1 MGLWQR
7 LTSELIDVIEWLDDS
22 SDTMVYRYDREDNAI
37 KYGAMLTVRDSQVAV
52 FVNQGQI
59 ADVFPPGLY
68 QLETNNLPVLTTLQS
83 WPAGFNSPFK
93 AEVYFVSTKQF
104 TDLKW
109 GTKNPVMLRDPEFSV
124 VRLRAFGTYSMRI
137 SDPVRFLQ
145 EIAGTD
151 GYFTTEEITD
161 QLRNM
166 IVSRFSTV
174 LAQSNIPI
182 LDLAA
187 NYEDLGDYLTAA
199 ISPEFKEYGLGL
211 TKLLVENISLPNEV
225 EKALDKKTS
234 MGIVGDLGKYVQF
247 ESGQATSI
255 AAANPSGDGASGI
268 GLGLGIAV
276 ANRLGETLTM
286 EPAVNYP
293 RGYRTVIPSTSR
305 QEPPAIPNPAQFYLA
320 LEGEK
325 HGPFTMSELGQ
336 KVDDGV
342 LTLATLVWAPGMSE
356 WTPASQLTSL
366 SSLLAQSPPP
376 IPEKP

>member
-22 SDTMVYRYDREDNAI
+22 NDTMVYRYEREDNAI
-37 KYGAMLTVRDSQVAV
+37 KYGAMLTVRESQVAV
-52 FVNQGQI
+52 FINEGQI

-104 TDLKW
+104 TDEKW
-109 GTKNPVMLRDPEFSV
+109 GTKNPVMLRDPEFSA

-151 GYFTTEEITD
+151 SYFTTEEITD

-166 IVSRFSTV
+166 IVSRFSSA
-174 LAQSNIPI
+174 LGESNIPI

-187 NYEDLGDYLTAA
+187 NYDDLGEYITAV

-211 TKLLVENISLPNEV
+211 TKLLVENISLPEEV

-234 MGIVGDLGKYVQF
+234 MGIVGDLSKYVQF
-247 ESGQATSI
+247 ESGQAASI
-255 AAANPSGDGASGI
+255 AAANPGGAGASGI

-276 ANRLGETLTM
+276 ANRLGQTLTM
-286 EPAVNYP
+286 EPAASYP
-293 RGYRTVIPSTSR
+293 RGYRTVIPSSAR
-305 QEPPAIPNPAQFYLA
+305 QEPPALPSAAEFYTAQ
-320 LEGEK
+320 GGQR
-325 HGPFTMSELGQ
+325 HGPFTMEQLKE
-336 KVDDGV
+336 KVNDGS
-342 LTLATLVWAPGMSE
+342 LTLSTLIWTAGMQNWAT
-356 WTPASQLTSL
+356 ASQVGAL
-366 SSLLAQSPPP
+366 STLLAQTPPP
-376 IPEKP
+376 IPENA

>member
-7 LTSELIDVIEWLDDS
+7 LTGELIDVIEWVDDS
-22 SDTMVYRYDREDNAI
+22 ADTMVYRYEREDNAI
-37 KYGAMLTVRDSQVAV
+37 KYGAMLTVRESQVAV
-52 FVNQGQI
+52 FVNEGQI

-104 TDLKW
+104 TDQKW
-109 GTKNPVMLRDPEFSV
+109 GTKNPVMLRDPEFTA

-151 GYFTTEEITD
+151 GYFTTQEITD

-166 IVSRFSTV
+166 IVSRFSSA
-174 LAQSNIPI
+174 LGESNIPI
-182 LDLAA
+182 LDLAG
-187 NYEDLGDYLTAA
+187 NYDDLGEYITAL

-211 TKLLVENISLPNEV
+211 TKLLVENISLPEEV

-234 MGIVGDLGKYVQF
+234 MGIVGDLSKYVQF

-255 AAANPSGDGASGI
+255 AAANPGGGAASGI

-276 ANRLGETLTM
+276 ANRLGHTLTM
-286 EPAVNYP
+286 EPAASYP
-293 RGYRTVIPSTSR
+293 RGYRTVIPSSAR
-305 QEPPAIPNPAQFYLA
+305 QEPPALPNSEFYLA
-320 LEGEK
+320 LDGVQ
-325 HGPFTMSELGQ
+325 HGPFTMEQLNEKAG
-336 KVDDGV
+336 DGS
-342 LTLATLVWAPGMSE
+342 LTLTTLVWAPGMAD
-356 WTPASQLTSL
+356 WLPASQLNNL
-366 SSLLAQSPPP
+366 SSLLARTPPP
-376 IPEKP
+376 LPKNA